1 MSPVVFRQ
9 LVSVFG
15 VLDFVLFATS
25 LNHHLLRFYSS
36 VRDPGA
42 FARDAFAF
50 PWGVKGLC
58 LSPVRVDSLCAQKDQ
73 GRSSVDDPYSPVVAG
88 EVVVPGPLGPSGGDS
103 VFASLSSRFGV
114 TTSVRFSTS
123 ESGNPPSDCLVGIG
137 ERAHSSGFL

>member
-1 MSPVVFRQ
+1 MSSTSISSRRRSTIVFLGFTRE
-9 LVSVFG
+9 FG
-15 VLDFVLFATS
+15 IQEP
-25 LNHHLLRFYSS
+25 LLGTRLLS
-36 VRDPGA
+36 RG
-42 FARDAFAF
+42 
-50 PWGVKGLC
+50 GVKGLC
-58 LSPVRVDSLCAQKDQ
+58 FSPVRVDSPCAQEDQ
-73 GRSSVDDPYSPVVAG
+73 GRSSVGDPYSSVVAG